1 MFNTNTETNRPMLD
15 TLKDV
20 KMQMIWTNN
29 EVHVS
34 KTSMMSGIEN
44 TCLDIHRQ
52 QYDDWKAGQLIQNA
66 MPQLSSEEREFLMTG
81 ITPAEWERD

>member
-1 MFNTNTETNRPMLD
+1 
-15 TLKDV
+15 
-20 KMQMIWTNN
+20 MIWTNN

-34 KTSMMSGIEN
+34 KTSMMSGKEN
-44 TCLDIHRQ
+44 TMSLTFTRQ

-81 ITPAEWERD
+81 ITPAEWATL